1 MFFLYF
7 FFLENNSIC
16 LIILFL
22 IGNILLYFYD
32 IDDTACK
39 YGNYII
45 CFCYFLLSLSI
56 NCFRIKYFIPFL
68 AATISKYLFFM
79 NMLMIID
86 INLYSFLFI
95 LINILFSFGKI
106 TKKENIY
113 ILFFLSLLIL
123 LIEQLNIK
131 YLKLSF
137 YFILFFFNV
146 LSLYY
151 KKKDFIIF
159 FIIYGCFLCLR
170 YVYNDNLSYEFNE
183 IGLQLT
189 VLNYSLIFSL
199 VLIEKNTKF

>member
-1 MFFLYF
+1 M
-7 FFLENNSIC
+7 
-16 LIILFL
+16 

-95 LINILFSFGKI
+95 LINILFSFRKI
-106 TKKENIY
+106 TKKENFY
-113 ILFFLSLLIL
+113 ILMFFFLFIL
-123 LIEQLNIK
+123 LIEQINIISI
-131 YLKLSF
+131 KLSF
-137 YFILFFFNV
+137 YLLLLFFNV
-146 LSLYY
+146 FCPYL
-151 KKKDFIIF
+151 KIKDFLIF
-159 FIIYGCFLCLR
+159 VLVYGCFLCLR
-170 YVYNDNLSYEFNE
+170 SVYNDNLLYEFNE
-183 IGLQLT
+183 TGLQLT
-189 VLNYSLIFSL
+189 ILNYSLIFSL
-199 VLIEKNTKF
+199 FLIEKIPNFENVDNIIINFCYLNF